1 MTSYSEYLANV
12 NIRRAIFQGDSLQ
25 PVLSVICM
33 IPLIQILRKLKSG
46 YTLKT
51 GEKLNHLLFIN
62 DLKIFAKSTRGTNGL
77 VCTVKI
83 LKNDI
88 GMELAIKECGVLVL
102 KRGNVVSSEEV
113 KMPDGERIKEVEK
126 NRYRYLGI
134 LEYNKIKESKLKQNF
149 RREYLRRTKLI
160 MKVRLNGRNKIIAIN
175 T

>member
-1 MTSYSEYLANV
+1 MTACREYLANV

-51 GEKLNHLLFIN
+51 GEKLNHLLFMN
-62 DLKIFAKSTRGTNGL
+62 DLKIFAKSARGTNGL
-77 VCTVKI
+77 VSTVKI

-160 MKVRLNGRNKIIAIN
+160 MKIRLNGRNKIIAII